1 MRFAAT
7 IYSEIIVYDD
17 VLYDAFA
24 ATIPTGGVYAL
35 FVTIRHH
42 NSAKY
47 DVKYDAFSAIIQTR
61 KLIIRRYEK

>member
-17 VLYDAFA
+17 VLYDAFT

-35 FVTIRHH
+35 LVTIRHH

-47 DVKYDAFSAIIQTR
+47 DGRYDAFSAIIQTR